1 MDVQSCIRRP
11 RAGALATMLILAILA
26 GCSQDDT
33 ATGPEQAVRPAGAGA
48 LENVQGES
56 DVRAA
61 AVSHYADGY
70 VWANSPTSASYT
82 PSTFYSFNRSG
93 RAITITRQDVG
104 TYTVRFAGL
113 SAVLGTK
120 STVHVTGYS
129 SDNTYCKPAAQK
141 LLSDVIHIKCFD
153 AASGRATDAYY
164 TVYLTKRYGDLA
176 FAYASLPTGNDYAP
190 PASASHNPAGT
201 IRVFRNGVGSY
212 IVRFTAFG
220 SRLTSNGGHAQ
231 AVALGTGAQHCKV
244 SGWGG
249 SPNLDVGVLCYSRFG
264 DPKDVKFN
272 VFFATPNPNLAYA
285 WADQPTTASYAP
297 SSFYRSNPNGGGV
310 SITRSSTGRYTVAW
324 SGLALLDG
332 GDVQVTAY
340 GGGNIVCKV
349 EGWGSTSVGVRCFNP
364 GTNVLVDSYFDI
376 MYFS

>member
-1 MDVQSCIRRP
+1 MEVRSRFRSP
-11 RAGALATMLILAILA
+11 RAGALAATLMLALLA
-26 GCSQDDT
+26 GCSQDDNV
-33 ATGPEQAVRPAGAGA
+33 TGPEQALPQDGAAELKDLGTD
-48 LENVQGES
+48 S
-56 DVRAA
+56 DVRAS

-82 PSTFYSFNRSG
+82 PSTSYSFNRAG
-93 RAITITRQDVG
+93 GAISITRQGEG

-113 SAVLGTK
+113 SALLGTK
-120 STVHVTGYS
+120 STVHVTGYLAE
-129 SDNTYCKPAAQK
+129 NTYCKPAAQK

-153 AASGRATDAYY
+153 AASGRPTDAYY
-164 TVYLTKRYGDLA
+164 TVYITKRYGDLA
-176 FAYASLPTGNDYAP
+176 FAYANLPTTNDYAP
-190 PASASHNPAGT
+190 AGSASSNPTGA
-201 IRVFRNGVGSY
+201 IRVFRNGVGNYS
-212 IVRFTAFG
+212 VKFTGFG

-244 SGWGG
+244 GGWGG
-249 SPNLDVGVLCYSRFG
+249 SPDLFVTVLCYSRFG

-272 VFFATPNPNLAYA
+272 LFFATPNPHLAYA
-285 WADQPTTASYAP
+285 WANSPTSASYTP
-297 SSFYRSNPNGGGV
+297 STFYSTNPNGGGIN
-310 SITRSSTGRYTVAW
+310 ITRSGTGRYVVTW

-340 GGGNIVCKV
+340 SSGNIVCKV
-349 EGWGSTSVGVRCFNP
+349 EGWGSQSVGVRCFNP